1 MASSAKP
8 VVLVVE
14 DEMSFRQVYTD
25 ALEHLAMEV
34 IAVADGEEAWSTL
47 CSQKIDL
54 VLLDLILPKIDGLA
68 LLQLMKAEDITK
80 EIPVVVSS
88 VISDDVAIQQA
99 IKLGAHKYLHKGS
112 TSVPEIARIVKQ
124 IAKSEMNSAPLNAQ
138 KTKVSKA

>member
-1 MASSAKP
+1 MVTAKKP

-25 ALEHLAMEV
+25 ALEHLGLEV
-34 IAVADGEEAWSTL
+34 IATADGEEAWSIL
-47 CSQKIDL
+47 WSKKIDI

-88 VISDDVAIQQA
+88 VIGDEVAIQQA
-99 IKLGAHKYLHKGS
+99 MKLGAHKYLHKGS
-112 TSVPEIARIVKQ
+112 TSVPEIAHIVKQ
-124 IAKSEMNSAPLNAQ
+124 IAKSEVAPTSPKSR
-138 KTKVSKA
+138 KTKASKS